1 MAKTYHNDFN
11 RLRKVAFFRVSV
23 TVSTLDDLIAATKS
37 VLKGWRKRS
46 IPPDAFRSLQL
57 FQEQLDRNPTATPQ
71 DATLGVLKLALN
83 EFSLRD
89 QPGGTLLREHYELQM
104 TVAELTRKYA
114 CSETKFYTMQRNAI
128 GALAQTLATLEHR
141 RALPSPTSPLHH
153 LPPAP
158 YHSLFGIGPH
168 LTKLVPLYT
177 RNDAPWLTAFVGIGG
192 IGKTSLAD
200 ALVRHLVELGHFE
213 ELAWVSAQ
221 QVIFSLTGDIQTTG
235 RTALTVE
242 SLLQSLLVQTTNISN
257 VRTLR
262 SVDEALRTLIQH
274 FSTKRHL
281 IVIDNFETIADI
293 ERLLPCLRQ
302 LVNPSKILLTARV
315 HPLGI
320 TDLFAYQLPELE
332 RSDAIDLLKSE
343 AHLRNFEDLRQNE
356 ELLASIYAVAGGNP
370 LALRLIV
377 GQAFLYGVD
386 RVLRDLTH
394 ARHSGEQLYR
404 YIYHYVWTHLEEP
417 TRQLLLA
424 MPLLPEAGGSL
435 DLLLHI
441 AGLPER
447 EVRTELAHLIAQNL
461 VTVHGNAQAR
471 LYRIHNLTRAFLK
484 EAIIQW

>member
-1 MAKTYHNDFN
+1 MV
-11 RLRKVAFFRVSV
+11 L
-23 TVSTLDDLIAATKS
+23 TLDDLIAATKS

-57 FQEQLDRNPTATPQ
+57 FQKQLDQNPTATPQ
-71 DATLGVLKLALN
+71 NATLAVLKLALN
-83 EFSLRD
+83 EFALSD
-89 QPGGTLLREHYELQM
+89 KAGGTLLREHYELQM
-104 TVAELTRKYA
+104 TVAELALKYA
-114 CSETKFYTMQRNAI
+114 CSESKYYTMQRDAI
-128 GALAQTLATLEHR
+128 RALAETLATLEHR
-141 RALPSPTSPLHH
+141 HALQLPGSPLQH

-158 YHSLFGIGPH
+158 YHYLFGINAH
-168 LTKLVPLYT
+168 LAKLVPLFSD
-177 RNDAPWLTAFVGIGG
+177 NHAPWLTALVGIGG

-200 ALVRHLVELGHFE
+200 ALARHLVEQAHFE
-213 ELAWVSAQ
+213 EIAWVSAQ
-221 QVIFSLTGDIQTTG
+221 QVIFSLAGDIQSTG

-242 SLLQSLLVQTTNISN
+242 SLLQTLLTQTAEVSN
-257 VRTLR
+257 VRTLS
-262 SVDEALRTLIQH
+262 SVDEALRTLIQR

-302 LVNPSKILLTARV
+302 LVNPSKILLTSRV
-315 HPLGI
+315 HPLNA

-332 RSDAIDLLKSE
+332 CPDALNLLKSE

-356 ELLASIYAVAGGNP
+356 DLLASIYGVVGGNP

-386 RVLRDLTH
+386 TVLRDLTH

-417 TRQLLLA
+417 TRVLLLA

-441 AGLPER
+441 AGLPEH
-447 EVRTELAHLIAQNL
+447 EVRTQLTLLVAQNL

-471 LYRIHNLTRAFLK
+471 FYRIHNLTRAFLK